1 MWLICTKI
9 NSMNR
14 LQRFFSDNW
23 TIQRH
28 DFENTVSLLMPSI
41 INGNIQAAAA
51 QLSQEKCTV
60 KATAAPYMAKWYELD
75 DITLPVDSIAVITL
89 TGVLYSWES
98 EWVIKQLEAAE
109 LNPNICGVV
118 FVIDGPGGMV
128 SHLDMAAAAVENCTK
143 PTATVVTGIMASAHF
158 WLGTASDRTFIAS
171 PLCEVG
177 SVGVVITHYSF
188 KEFFRQ
194 NGIDYREIYPDTA
207 DLKNKETRAL
217 VDNNDESLLKARAEK
232 IHKVFSETVARNL
245 GIEYDPELPLFR
257 GEMFDGNEAVA
268 AGYIDEF
275 GGLTDAVKW
284 VLAQATSRKANQ
296 LYK

>member
-1 MWLICTKI
+1 MVILQK
-9 NSMNR
+9 NSYMNK

-28 DFENTVSLLMPSI
+28 EFENTVSLLLPCI
-41 INGNIQAAAA
+41 INGNIDAATA
-51 QLSQEKCTV
+51 QLNKEKCTI
-60 KATAAPYMAKWYELD
+60 KATSSPYMAAWYELD
-75 DITLPVDSIAVITL
+75 DITLPVNSIAVINL

-98 EWVIKQLEAAE
+98 EWVIRQVEAAE
-109 LNPNICGVV
+109 LNPNICGIV

-128 SHLDMAAAAVENCTK
+128 SHLDMAAASVENCTK

-177 SVGVVITHYSF
+177 SVGIVVTHYSF
-188 KEFFRQ
+188 KRFFEQ
-194 NGIDYREIYPDTA
+194 AGIDYREIYPDTA

-217 VDNNDESLLKARAEK
+217 VDNNDESLIKAKAEK
-232 IHKVFSETVARNL
+232 IHKVFSETVARHL

-268 AGYIDEF
+268 AGYIDQF
-275 GGLTDAVKW
+275 GGVADAVKW
-284 VLAQATSRKANQ
+284 VLAKAISQ
-296 LYK
+296 KADELY

>member
-1 MWLICTKI
+1 
-9 NSMNR
+9 MNR

-28 DFENTVSLLMPSI
+28 DFENTVSLLLPCI
-41 INGNIQAAAA
+41 INGNIEAAAA
-51 QLSQEKCTV
+51 QLDKTKCSV

-98 EWVIKQLEAAE
+98 EWVIKQIEAAE

-188 KEFFRQ
+188 KRFFEQ
-194 NGIDYREIYPDTA
+194 AGIDYREIYPDTA

-217 VDNNDESLLKARAEK
+217 VDNNDESLIKARAEK
-232 IHKVFSETVARNL
+232 IHKIFAETVARNL
-245 GIEYDPELPLFR
+245 GISYEPELPLFR
-257 GEMFDGNEAVA
+257 GEMFDGTEAVA
-268 AGYIDEF
+268 AGYIDQF
-275 GGLTDAVKW
+275 GGLSDAVKW
-284 VLAQATSRKANQ
+284 VLAQATKSEAKRS
-296 LYK
+296 

>member
-1 MWLICTKI
+1 
-9 NSMNR
+9 MNK

-28 DFENTVSLLMPSI
+28 DFENTVSLLLPCI
-41 INGNIQAAAA
+41 INGNIEAAAA
-51 QLSQEKCTV
+51 QLNKDKCAV
-60 KATAAPYMAKWYELD
+60 KATAAPYMAAWYELD

-98 EWVIKQLEAAE
+98 EWVIKQIEAAE

-128 SHLDMAAAAVENCTK
+128 SHLDMAAAAVENCKK
-143 PTATVVTGIMASAHF
+143 PTATVVTGVMASAHF

-188 KEFFRQ
+188 KRFFEHA
-194 NGIDYREIYPDTA
+194 GIDYREIYPDTA

-217 VDNNDESLLKARAEK
+217 VDNNDESLIKAKAEK
-232 IHKVFSETVARNL
+232 IHKIFAETVARNL
-245 GIEYDPELPLFR
+245 GISYDPELPLFR
-257 GEMFDGNEAVA
+257 GEMFDGSEAVE
-268 AGYIDEF
+268 AGYIDQF
-275 GGLTDAVKW
+275 GGISDAVKW
-284 VLAQATSRKANQ
+284 VLAQATSRKANN
-296 LYK
+296 LYQ

>member
-1 MWLICTKI
+1 
-9 NSMNR
+9 MNR
-14 LQRFFSDNW
+14 LQQFFSDNW

-28 DFENTVSLLMPSI
+28 DFENTLSLLMPCI
-41 INGNIQAAAA
+41 INGNLEAASN
-51 QLSQEKCTV
+51 QLSQTKCV
-60 KATAAPYMAKWYELD
+60 AKATAAPYLAKWYELD
-75 DITLPVDSIAVITL
+75 DISLPFDSIAVITL

-98 EWVIKQLEAAE
+98 EWVIKQVEAAE
-109 LNPNICGVV
+109 LNPNICGIV
-118 FVIDGPGGMV
+118 FVVDGPGGMV
-128 SHLDMAAAAVENCTK
+128 SHLDMAAAAVENCPK

-188 KEFFRQ
+188 KRYFEQ

-207 DLKNKETRAL
+207 DLKNKDTRAL
-217 VDNNDESLLKARAEK
+217 VDNNDDSFIKTRAEK
-232 IHKVFSETVARNL
+232 IHRIFAETVARNL
-245 GIEYDPELPLFR
+245 GIDYDPELPLFR
-257 GEMFDGNEAVA
+257 GEMFDGAEAVA
-268 AGYIDEF
+268 AGYIDQF

-296 LYK
+296 LYN

>member
-1 MWLICTKI
+1 
-9 NSMNR
+9 MNR

-28 DFENTVSLLMPSI
+28 DFENTVSLLMPCI
-41 INGNIQAAAA
+41 INGNIEGAAA
-51 QLSQEKCTV
+51 QLNKQKCTV
-60 KATAAPYMAKWYELD
+60 MATAAPYMAKWYELD
-75 DITLPVDSIAVITL
+75 DITLPADSIAVITL

-98 EWVIKQLEAAE
+98 EWVIKQVEAAE
-109 LNPNICGVV
+109 LNPNICGIV

-128 SHLDMAAAAVENCTK
+128 SHLDMAAAAVEKCPK

-177 SVGVVITHYSF
+177 SVGIVITHYSF
-188 KEFFRQ
+188 KRYFEQ

-217 VDNNDESLLKARAEK
+217 VDNNDDSLIKAHAEK
-232 IHKVFSETVARNL
+232 IHKIFAETVARNL
-245 GIEYDPELPLFR
+245 GIAYDPQLPLFR
-257 GEMFDGNEAVA
+257 GEMFDGEEAVA
-268 AGYIDEF
+268 AGYIDQF
-275 GGLTDAVKW
+275 GGLADAVKW
-284 VLAQATSRKANQ
+284 VLAKATSRKANN
-296 LYK
+296 LYD

>member
-1 MWLICTKI
+1 
-9 NSMNR
+9 MNK

-28 DFENTVSLLMPSI
+28 DLESTVSLLMPSI
-41 INGNIQAAAA
+41 IHGNIDAAVS
-51 QLSQEKCTV
+51 QLNKDKCIIR
-60 KATAAPYMAKWYELD
+60 ATASPYMAKWYELD
-75 DITLPVDSIAVITL
+75 EISLPVDSIAVITL

-98 EWVIKQLEAAE
+98 EWVIRIVEAAE
-109 LNPNICGVV
+109 LNPNICGLV

-128 SHLDMAAAAVENCTK
+128 SHLDMAAAAIENCTK

-188 KEFFRQ
+188 KEYFRM

-207 DLKNKETRAL
+207 DLKNKEIRAL
-217 VDNNDESLLKARAEK
+217 VDDNDESLLKARAEK
-232 IHKVFSETVARNL
+232 IHKVFAETVARNL
-245 GIEYDPELPLFR
+245 GIDYDPELPLFR
-257 GEMFDGNEAVA
+257 GAMFTGDEAVA
-268 AGYIDEF
+268 NGYIDQF
-275 GGLTDAVKW
+275 GGLADAVKW
-284 VLAQATSRKANQ
+284 VLAQATSRKANE
-296 LYK
+296 LY